1 MDSVDFGG
9 TQLPE
14 CWMKCAVMLNEAEEL
29 TSLTLGQI
37 AQRLEATSNEPL
49 PCRLETLSAALK
61 RNRHALKKSATKQ
74 PLP

>member
-1 MDSVDFGG
+1 
-9 TQLPE
+9 
-14 CWMKCAVMLNEAEEL
+14 MLNEAEEL